1 MKVGFYLSNGKLSDV
16 DLSHPEKGNPGI
28 GGTEYQFI
36 CLPYYIDK
44 YYPSAVEFSFYA
56 QDDNFLPSI
65 VRGNKASDIEEAY
78 ELAIE
83 DGCDILVWRPIVA
96 PETLAFIERLNA
108 TKESIKIIVWVHNTL
123 PSSYL
128 NAIST
133 CASIKRFVAVSDE
146 QLDIIRDESII
157 YKGCV
162 IVNGLDSSIYKSSVA
177 NIIDKDMVVYVGA
190 MIPAKGFGMLARV
203 WKRVLDRNKDARLYV
218 IGSGVLYDR
227 KQVLGK
233 WNVADELFESKSIRP
248 YLSDDSGGVHPS
260 VKFLGTLGVEKI
272 EYMSKACVGV
282 VNPTALTENCPGSAL
297 EFQALGTP
305 VVSGADWGLLDT
317 VVHGETGLLGKTDE
331 DLIENILYFM
341 SNNDKS
347 HSFGQS
353 GIEFVQRE
361 FSYAEVTK
369 KWVQLFRDVI
379 ADERNSVK
387 PIYKNF
393 SYKKK
398 WLREVIRLAKAD
410 LYSKA
415 DVELTNVTDEG
426 CDGDASLEPRDI
438 YHDRV
443 VCRLLKQDIYHDR
456 VVCRL
461 LKQVNAIKN
470 KYEHVNSQLNKTYSF
485 RLRKFKNVIVGWLN
499 KAWQKL

>member
-1 MKVGFYLSNGKLSDV
+1 MKVGFFLSNGNLSGV
-16 DLSHPEKGNPGI
+16 DLSHPELGNPGI
-28 GGTEYQFI
+28 GGTEFQFI
-36 CLPYYIDK
+36 SLPYYIEK
-44 YYPSAVEFSFYA
+44 YYPSEIDFYFYA
-56 QDDNFLPSI
+56 QNDNHLPKI
-65 VRGNKASDIEEAY
+65 AGCNKAGDIEEAY
-78 ELAIE
+78 NLAVE
-83 DGCDILVWRPIVA
+83 EGCDVLVWRPIET
-96 PETLAFIERLNA
+96 PETLEFIEKLNG
-108 TKESIKIIVWVHNTL
+108 KSESIKIIAWVHNSLSLT
-123 PSSYL
+123 YL

-146 QLDIIRDESII
+146 QLDIIRNESII

-233 WNVADELFESKSIRP
+233 WNVADELFESEAIRP
-248 YLSDDSGGVHPS
+248 YLSDDSGNVHPS

-317 VVHGETGLLGKTDE
+317 VVHGETGLLGKSDE

-341 SNNDKS
+341 NNDDKS
-347 HSFGQS
+347 CSFGRT

-361 FSYAEVTK
+361 FSYADVTK
-369 KWVQLFRDVI
+369 KWVQLFDNVI
-379 ADERNSVK
+379 AGERNSVK

-398 WLREVIRLAKAD
+398 WLREVVRLAKAD
-410 LYSKA
+410 LYSEA
-415 DVELTNVTDEG
+415 DVELTNVADEG
-426 CDGDASLEPRDI
+426 DSFKPVEI

-443 VCRLLKQDIYHDR
+443 VCKLLKDVD
-456 VVCRL
+456 
-461 LKQVNAIKN
+461 AIEK
-470 KYEHVNSQLNKTYSF
+470 KYEHVNSQLNKVYSS
-485 RLRKFKNVIVGWLN
+485 RLWKFKNNIMKLLG
-499 KAWQKL
+499 KARKKR